1 MPTVHGLLRLT
12 RRLHRV
18 YERRLQYR
26 GRIYDAENQRLD
38 DLVEQM
44 HRQQRNIEKANR
56 RGWHLAAQML
66 QGQLS
71 GIIRAMCDAATTLRV
86 HWLDRPAQLPPLH
99 ELFAELRHLQT
110 EFDELII
117 KSSPPTVAVKTDAI
131 VLEGIEL
138 GRFLIQLDWPRLE
151 NLANSDCFDLIALDP
166 NPPASDSTVTHPHVK
181 DERLCAGDATVPIQS
196 ALEQGRIADAFCLVR
211 SVLET
216 YGKKSPYV
224 ALENWN
230 GVRCWNCDY
239 VTEGDETY
247 FCERCEHDV
256 CSECSYSCESCGKSL
271 CTSCQTR
278 CAECDAICCPGC
290 LTTSACSDTA
300 CCKSCL
306 KVCAVCEEKVASSDF
321 DEATQ
326 RCSACNEEDKSQES
340 EELETTVPPPRN
352 GES

>member
-1 MPTVHGLLRLT
+1 MSTVHGLLRLT
-12 RRLHRV
+12 RKLHRV

-26 GRIYDAENQRLD
+26 ARIYDSENQRLN

-44 HRQQRNIEKANR
+44 HRQQRIIEKAKR
-56 RGWHLAAQML
+56 HGWHLAAQVL
-66 QGQLS
+66 QSQLS
-71 GIIRAMCDAATTLRV
+71 VILRAMCDVTSTLRV
-86 HWLDRPAQLPPLH
+86 HWLDRPVQLPPLH

-110 EFDELII
+110 EFGEIII
-117 KSSPPTVAVKTDAI
+117 KSAPPTVAVKTDAI
-131 VLEGIEL
+131 VLEGVEL
-138 GRFLIQLDWPRLE
+138 GRFQISLNWPRLE
-151 NLANSDCFDLIALDP
+151 IQARSDCFDVIAFDP
-166 NPPASDSTVTHPHVK
+166 NPPACDSTVTHPHVK

-239 VTEGDETY
+239 VTEGDDTY

-256 CSECSYSCESCGKSL
+256 CSECSYSCESCCRSL

-278 CAECDAICCPGC
+278 CTECDAICCPSC
-290 LTTSACSDTA
+290 LTTSACSDTR

-306 KVCAVCEEKVASSDF
+306 KVCAVCEEKVAPSDF
-321 DEATQ
+321 DEKTE
-326 RCSACNEEDKSQES
+326 RCAVCNDEAKSQES
-340 EELETTVPPPRN
+340 EELVTTVPPPRN